1 MKKINYLALTLLLG
15 VFTACN
21 QWLSPIDTTALS
33 EEDTYS
39 SVPTI
44 NSISANL
51 YSRLRYEQDF
61 ATDENS
67 YDLCSWDE
75 ATNNCAWWSNI
86 GNRNSYYRQYYDYV
100 LVRDLNKHIACLQ
113 TKTGSKVDADH
124 KAYFIAEA
132 RYMRAYVYFTLV
144 TRMGGVPLLT
154 EAQEYTTETL
164 QLAKPRN
171 KESEIYDFILKELT
185 ECAEDLSFSPAISVT
200 RATKGA
206 ALALKCRAAL
216 YAGTLAR
223 NYKVSQAKGLVLPGL
238 ETGIP
243 QDKEKGY
250 LEQCIDAYKALEEM
264 NTYSLCADYGSLF
277 QVGTNSEVIM
287 CKGYDGNNFG
297 NPFTGYNVPR
307 CFRPESKSGAIVNP
321 ILNLLD
327 CYEML
332 DKSYVPFNPYNGNN
346 QAEQLTGVSSSTKDY
361 IIYDNQEDIFAG
373 RDPRMAATIL
383 YPGSS
388 FRGQQLDFCAGL
400 AIKKGSSWT
409 FKSAPTM
416 EDVDNNTTLN
426 YFEDQRLTGKEG
438 PHNGSQSWYVS
449 HSGLLLRKYVDEVS
463 GSEMTQ
469 SSQVPYIIYRYGEV
483 LLNAAEAAFYLD
495 EAGETSYAQLNMR
508 ATALELINKIRT
520 RAGGETFNLI
530 DNELTLERIMNERRV
545 ELSFEDHRYNDLK
558 RWRIADEVWKYDT
571 ENEMA
576 MTYGLWPYK
585 IYAPDDE
592 TINGKW
598 IYRRVLI
605 EHRGSISI
613 TNDPIKFDNTMYYAN
628 YPKDD
633 GNPYIVLN
641 PNH

>member
-1 MKKINYLALTLLLG
+1 MMKKYLLIALLAATC
-15 VFTACN
+15 TACD
-21 QWLSPIDTTALS
+21 QWLSPKDTTALN

-39 SVPTI
+39 SVTTI
-44 NSISANL
+44 NSVSANL

-61 ATDENS
+61 DYDENA

-86 GNRNSYYRQYYDYV
+86 GNRNSYYRQYYDYT
-100 LVRDLNKHIACLQ
+100 LIRDINKHLACLQ
-113 TKTGSKVDADH
+113 TKTGSKVDEEH
-124 KAYFIAEA
+124 KVYFIAEA
-132 RYMRAYVYFTLV
+132 RYMRAYTYFVLV

-154 EAQEYTTETL
+154 EAQEYTTQTL
-164 QLAKPRN
+164 ELAKPRN
-171 KESEIYDFILKELT
+171 KEAEIYDFILKELT
-185 ECAEDLSFSPAISVT
+185 ECAEDLSLSPAANVT

-206 ALALKCRAAL
+206 ALALKCRVAL

-223 NYKVSQAKGLVLPGL
+223 NYAASQQKGLVLPGQ

-243 QDKEKGY
+243 QDKENGY
-250 LEQCIDAYKALEEM
+250 LQQCIDAYLALEQM
-264 NTYSLCADYGSLF
+264 GVYSLSSDYGKLF
-277 QVGTNSEVIM
+277 QAGTNAEVIF

-297 NPFTGYNVPR
+297 NPFTGLNVPR
-307 CFRPESKSGAIVNP
+307 FFRPESKSGAVVNP

-327 CYEML
+327 DYEML
-332 DKSYVPFNPYNGNN
+332 DKSIVPFNPYNGMN

-361 IIYDNQEDIFAG
+361 KIYDNPEDIFAG
-373 RDPRMAATIL
+373 RDPRLAATII

-388 FRGQQLDFCAGL
+388 FRGQKMDFCAGL
-400 AIKKGSSWT
+400 AIKKGNSWT

-416 EDVDNNTTLN
+416 EDVDNNTDLN
-426 YFEDQRLTGKEG
+426 YYEGQRLTGKEG

-463 GSEMTQ
+463 GSEMTK
-469 SSQVPYIIYRYGEV
+469 SSQIPYIVFRYGEV

-495 EAGETSYAQLNMR
+495 EAGVSTYAELSMK

-520 RAGGETFNLI
+520 RAGGETFNLTEA
-530 DNELTLERIMNERRV
+530 ELNLDRIMNERRV

-558 RWRIADEVWKYDT
+558 RWRIADEVWKYDV
-571 ENEMA
+571 ENETA

-585 IYAPDDE
+585 IYAPEDE

-605 EHRGSISI
+605 EHRGSTSI
-613 TNDPIKFDNTMYYAN
+613 TNDPINFDNTMYYAN